1 MKIDPKLEPRRP
13 GEADPAGPRA
23 PRVFKTI
30 GAPGEQQTW
39 QSNASGSGKSDI
51 AFARIR
57 RTNVPD
63 RPTNDPEKEQ
73 SRARILTAN
82 DLKRGI
88 KWGSILLSAA
98 GALASLALT
107 LWFTRFVS
115 VAVQRDD
122 WLGWISFGLL
132 SVIAIAAVVLMGREL
147 WGFRRLARLARLRRE
162 IKEAISTN
170 DAVRERAAVN
180 MLENHYGGRADMAWG
195 RARLAEHK
203 SDVLSA
209 GEYVRLADRE
219 LLLPLDQESR
229 RAVLQSAKRVA
240 TVTALSPIMW
250 IAIGFVLYENLR
262 MFRTIAGLYG
272 GRPGF
277 LGSLR
282 LARLTV
288 MHIVATGG
296 VAMTDDLLGQ
306 FVGQDVLRRLSRR
319 LGEAAFNGALTA
331 RLGVAAV
338 EVTRPLPFLDA
349 EPLRVREILAEL
361 MQTIT
366 ARRRRRFM

>member
-1 MKIDPKLEPRRP
+1 M
-13 GEADPAGPRA
+13 RA
-23 PRVFKTI
+23 ARVFKL
-30 GAPGEQQTW
+30 AKLNEQQTPMEDP
-39 QSNASGSGKSDI
+39 GGHPGKPGMR
-51 AFARIR
+51 FAHIR
-57 RTNVPD
+57 SIHAKAGQRPD
-63 RPTNDPEKEQ
+63 PAQPDSTPPRN
-73 SRARILTAN
+73 LTAN

-98 GALASLALT
+98 GALASLAAT

-122 WLGWISFGLL
+122 WIGWISFGLL
-132 SVIAIAAVVLMGREL
+132 SIVAVAALILIGREL
-147 WGFRRLARLARLRRE
+147 WGFRRLARLAKLRRE
-162 IKEAISTN
+162 IKEAIAAN
-170 DAVRERAAVN
+170 DVAREKAAITL
-180 MLENHYGGRADMAWG
+180 LETHYSERADMAWG
-195 RARLAEHK
+195 MARLAEHK
-203 SDVLSA
+203 GDVLNA

-219 LLLPLDQESR
+219 LLAPLDQEVR

-250 IAIGFVLYENLR
+250 IAMGFVLYENLR

-272 GRPGF
+272 GRPGLF
-277 LGSLR
+277 GTLR

-288 MHIVATGG
+288 MHIIATGG

-331 RLGVAAV
+331 RLGIAAV
-338 EVTRPLPFLDA
+338 DVTRPLPFLDA
-349 EPLRVREILAEL
+349 EPLRVREILGEI
-361 MQTIT
+361 MQSIT
-366 ARRRRRFM
+366 AKRRQNRVM